1 MALEMLENN
10 GCEHK
15 YYYDL
20 ESLFYVLVWICLL
33 QDGPRKQGHYPESDY
48 QYEKS
53 ILEGWN
59 GGRKMSEDC
68 EGTAFQRLGKIKSA
82 TVVDHDKF
90 TKEILNHLPDYFR
103 PVEGLLKELR
113 RILFKVSDGDEDP
126 DTPDDSLPIYRRK
139 NEDRVFERYID
150 ALKKARDRLPLT
162 DVELGR
168 PDGVAQGRPVRVA
181 AAKCREFLE
190 AVAEEERSD
199 GDDPKDEREEVDEG
213 DVFGQLAVPLD
224 TKGKGKASAEPW
236 GSQSRKRAAPDVSS
250 SSKRPC
256 TISSRN
262 KVKRSQH

>member
-1 MALEMLENN
+1 MLENN

-20 ESLFYVLVWICLL
+20 ESLFYVLVWVCLL
-33 QDGPRKQGHYPESDY
+33 QDGPRKQGHYPESNY
-48 QYEKS
+48 KYEGS
-53 ILEGWN
+53 VLEGWR
-59 GGRKMSEDC
+59 GGRNMLEDQ
-68 EGTAFQRLGKIKSA
+68 EGTVFQRIGNIKMA
-82 TVVDHDKF
+82 TVMDHGKF
-90 TKEILNHLPDYFR
+90 ARDILNRLPDYFR
-103 PVEGLLKELR
+103 PIEDLLNELR
-113 RILFKVSDGDEDP
+113 RILFKASDGDEDP
-126 DTPDDSLPIYRRK
+126 DTPDDFLPIYRRK
-139 NEDRVFERYID
+139 NKDRVFRRYIN
-150 ALKKARDRLPLT
+150 ALRKARDQLPLT
-162 DVELGR
+162 DVELGVSAAA
-168 PDGVAQGRPVRVA
+168 GEGRPVRVA

-256 TISSRN
+256 TIGSRS
-262 KVKRSQH
+262 KVMRSQH